1 MPLFPTDQ
9 WLEAY
14 GNRLDE
20 SDALDDL
27 ALSWGREFDGN
38 VLYVIEENPLDETLI
53 DDLPE
58 EALEGLPEN
67 VRTGIGDVTL
77 ANAPETFGES
87 VRPTLPDTTRD
98 LLEQVET
105 DVVDG
110 TIYAYISLDG
120 GDCTDVDLLGG
131 PDERPT
137 DFVLRGPYTT
147 WRRIVDGRPPMS
159 AVINGNL
166 TVQGDLLQ
174 QMRYSPLLNLLGE
187 IAAEVET
194 THLFEGEPLSLGEQ
208 LLDQPVEQSAA
219 IQRTAHQQV
228 SRMFDSL

>member
-1 MPLFPTDQ
+1 MPLFPTDR

-20 SDALDDL
+20 SETLDDL
-27 ALSWGREFDGN
+27 ALSWGPEFDGN
-38 VLYVIEENPLDETLI
+38 VLYVIEENPLEETVI
-53 DDLPE
+53 GDLPE
-58 EALEGLPEN
+58 EALEGIPEN
-67 VRTGIGDVTL
+67 VRAGIGDVTL
-77 ANAPETFGES
+77 ADAPETFGES
-87 VRPTLPDTTRD
+87 VRPTLPDTTRE
-98 LLEQVET
+98 LLEQVEN

-110 TIYAYISLDG
+110 TIYAYISLDDG
-120 GDCTDVDLLGG
+120 RTEVDLLGG

-159 AVINGNL
+159 AVLNGNM

-174 QMRYSPLLNLLGE
+174 QVRYSPLLNLLGE
-187 IAAEVET
+187 VAAEVET

-219 IQRTAHQQV
+219 IQRTAHRQV

>member
-1 MPLFPTDQ
+1 MPLFPTDR

-20 SDALDDL
+20 SETLDDL
-27 ALSWGREFDGN
+27 ALSWGPEFDGN
-38 VLYVIEENPLDETLI
+38 VLYVIEENPLEETVI
-53 DDLPE
+53 GDLPE
-58 EALEGLPEN
+58 EALEGIPEN
-67 VRTGIGDVTL
+67 VRAGIRDVTL
-77 ANAPETFGES
+77 ADAPETFGES
-87 VRPTLPDTTRD
+87 VRPTLPDTTRE
-98 LLEQVET
+98 LLEQVEN

-110 TIYAYISLDG
+110 TIYAYISLDDG
-120 GDCTDVDLLGG
+120 RTEVDLLGG

-159 AVINGNL
+159 AVLNGNM

-174 QMRYSPLLNLLGE
+174 QVRYSPLLNLLGE
-187 IAAEVET
+187 VAAEVET

-219 IQRTAHQQV
+219 IQRTAHRQV

>member
-1 MPLFPTDQ
+1 MPLFPTHQ

-14 GNRLDE
+14 GKRLDG

-38 VLYVIEENPLDETLI
+38 ILYVIEENPLDTTVI
-53 DDLPE
+53 ADLPE

-67 VRTGIGDVTL
+67 VRAGIGDVTL
-77 ANAPETFGES
+77 ADAPETFGES

-98 LLEQVET
+98 LLEQVEN

-120 GDCTDVDLLGG
+120 GDCPEVDLLGG

-137 DFVLRGPYTT
+137 DFVLRGHYST

-166 TVQGDLLQ
+166 TVQGNLLQ
-174 QMRYSPLLNLLGE
+174 QMRYSALLNLLGE

-194 THLFEGEPLSLGEQ
+194 THLFDGDSLSLGEQ
-208 LLDQPVEQSAA
+208 LFDQSVERSAA